1 MMITLMIII
10 MIKKFYQIDDYD
22 IPWKVK
28 IRLTICGVSLSAE
41 ELNLTLDTEGF
52 SVINKFLLL
61 SS

>member
-1 MMITLMIII
+1 

-28 IRLTICGVSLSAE
+28 IRLTMCGVSLSAE